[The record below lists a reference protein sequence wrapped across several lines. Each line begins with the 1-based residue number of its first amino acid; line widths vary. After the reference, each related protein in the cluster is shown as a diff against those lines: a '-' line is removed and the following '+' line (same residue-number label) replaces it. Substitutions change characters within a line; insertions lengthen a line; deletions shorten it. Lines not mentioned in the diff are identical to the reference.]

1 MDEKMLATLGLEFF
15 EALLCMVYA
24 IFTYATL
31 QKKDEGR
38 YLWCSL
44 LNNAILVSSEAI
56 FSMYR
61 NLSTHLSHLFTL
73 GALYAIIITQF
84 VIFYLTNRYISLR
97 SRDHKGMRLIDGTL
111 LVLLGLLITNPI
123 HELYFHYT
131 PNRKLVLD
139 IMFTIS
145 IGIATLIFLWNM
157 LKMMINYRRFQN
169 FWWIVLMF
177 SLALPLIGLLYELS
191 SGSLL
196 WFHVLNTAATV
207 SIVTG
212 YMILNRQLLTE
223 RFSYNIH
230 QRRRKHV

>member
-1 MDEKMLATLGLEFF
+1 MDQHMLMTLSLEFL

-38 YLWCSL
+38 YLWRSL

-61 NLSTHLSHLFTL
+61 SIPTHISHLFTL
-73 GALYAIIITQF
+73 AALYAIIITQF
-84 VIFYLTNRYISLR
+84 VIVHLINRYISVR
-97 SRDHKGMRLIDGTL
+97 SRDPKGMWLTDGVLI
-111 LVLLGLLITNPI
+111 VLLGLLLTNPV
-123 HELYFHYT
+123 HQLYFHYT
-131 PNRKLVLD
+131 FNHRLVMGV
-139 IMFTIS
+139 MFTIGMS
-145 IGIATLIFLWNM
+145 IAALIFLWNM

-169 FWWIVLMF
+169 YWWIVLMF

-191 SGSLL
+191 SGTLL
-196 WFHVLNTAATV
+196 WFHVLNTIASI

-212 YMILNRQLLTE
+212 YMILNRQLLLE
-223 RFSYNIH
+223 NITMH
-230 QRRRKHV
+230 FYHRRKRT